1 MRRVLGPSVTADR
14 ALVLAQQ
21 HHRMRFELRLGRLR
35 GMRSRGWRP
44 KIELQGARFLREALA
59 QGRGV
64 ILWRM
69 LFCSNPVVMQ
79 ALERNGTP
87 LVHLSNVYHGAP
99 SRSRLGIRF
108 VSPLYCRPENDYL
121 AKRVIIP
128 LDGSLGYMRTLLD
141 SLRQNACVSVVGE
154 HRGRQNVS
162 VSFFGSQIELAAGA
176 PSLVWKSGAVLLT
189 AYALRLGPYHY
200 RVVIDEPVA
209 VDRRLAKKAFVAAA
223 LGEFTRRLESH
234 VREHPADWQGWLRR
248 TLRLIY

>member
-1 MRRVLGPSVTADR
+1 MADTTTLPLVGQDDLFVLGSLAGGCLLTSVAPKSWDPWMADQIVSLAARPKSERVLRLRDTMRRVLGPSVTADR

-162 VSFFGSQIELAAGA
+162 VSFFGTN
-176 PSLVWKSGAVLLT
+176 PSYLFSAT
-189 AYALRLGPYHY
+189 FP
-200 RVVIDEPVA
+200 E
-209 VDRRLAKKAFVAAA
+209 
-223 LGEFTRRLESH
+223 
-234 VREHPADWQGWLRR
+234 
-248 TLRLIY
+248 